1 MEEQKPVSQHDKT
14 VPNKPNDGAR
24 FLRLMYVVVIL
35 NLIFAVGLFAAVL
48 LYRTGSGQWQWPAR
62 VLAMFVFLTACGSL
76 VLYKLTCRNH
86 KVLHTIEAYLRE
98 FSASS
103 DTGALAENMKPFP
116 VGSNTSQAACGWNR
130 LVEVFDRVQADKQQ
144 AEAENN
150 TGKFSRSYD
159 AQRFIGVLES
169 LPDGIILADD
179 SGNIV
184 LANRSCEGM
193 LAKPLSE
200 FMYQPV
206 MQLFEDEQARRSM
219 AEVMDGK
226 SLRPGVQF
234 EVRLHP
240 ANHGTAAKHLREN
253 TSKKAEDG
261 QQDDYT
267 ALLVCCHRLTEAG
280 GNSSLLV
287 IMRDITQQK
296 ISQASQEDFIAH
308 VSHELRSPLTN
319 IRAYA
324 ETLLS
329 DMVLDAGAQ
338 KEAFNVINEETNRLI
353 RLVNDVLNVSRMETG
368 TMTLNRGEVEMAR
381 LIQQGVNDIKASAG
395 SKKITVQTNYH
406 PKLPNLYVDREKIAV
421 VINNIFSNAIKYTP
435 EGGTVFI
442 ETSLDDRYLYIKVAD
457 TGYGIAAEDIDKI
470 FDKFYRVRRPE
481 TSDIEGTGM
490 GLATS
495 KLIVCLHG
503 GAIKVSSELNAG
515 TEMVVKLPLTMTGP
529 ILGAA
534 AGSNQAI

>member
-1 MEEQKPVSQHDKT
+1 MEKQELVSQHDKA
-14 VPNKPNDGAR
+14 VPNDGTR
-24 FLRLMYVVVIL
+24 FLRSMYIMVIL
-35 NLIFAVGLFAAVL
+35 NLAFVAGLFVTIL
-48 LYRTGSGQWQWPAR
+48 FYRTGSSGWQWLAR
-62 VLAMFVFLTACGSL
+62 FLAILAFLTACSSV
-76 VLYKLTCRNH
+76 VLYKLTCRNRR
-86 KVLHTIEAYLRE
+86 VLHTIEAYLRD
-98 FSASS
+98 FSANQ
-103 DTGALAENMKPFP
+103 DARVPVENMMPFP
-116 VGSNTSQAACGWNR
+116 VGSHVCEAARGWNR
-130 LVEVFDRVQADKQQ
+130 LVEVFDKVQADKQQ
-144 AEAENN
+144 AEAESNI
-150 TGKFSRSYD
+150 GKFSRSYD
-159 AQRFIGVLES
+159 AQRLIGVIES

-193 LAKPLSE
+193 LARPLSE

-206 MQLFEDEQARRSM
+206 GQLFDDEQARRGL
-219 AEVMDGK
+219 AEVMDNK
-226 SLRPGVQF
+226 FLRSGVQF
-234 EVRLHP
+234 EVKLCP
-240 ANHGTAAKHLREN
+240 ANRGAAKHPRES
-253 TSKKAEDG
+253 TSKKAEDS
-261 QQDDYT
+261 QQNDYT

-280 GNSSLLV
+280 GSNSLLM
-287 IMRDITQQK
+287 IIRDITQQK
-296 ISQASQEDFIAH
+296 ISQAGQEDFIAH

-338 KEAFNVINEETNRLI
+338 KEAFNVINEETGRLI
-353 RLVNDVLNVSRMETG
+353 RLINDVLDVSRMETG
-368 TMTLNRGEVEMAR
+368 TITLNRGEVEMAR

-442 ETSLDDRYLYIKVAD
+442 ETNLDDRYLYIKVAD

-490 GLATS
+490 GLTTS
-495 KLIVCLHG
+495 KLIVLLHG
-503 GAIKVSSELNAG
+503 GTIKVSSELNSG
-515 TEMVVKLPLTMTGP
+515 TELVVKLPLTVTGP
-529 ILGAA
+529 ILGTAVKN
-534 AGSNQAI
+534 NQGT